1 MMTWFDMK
9 LKFYQWMQIKKK
21 KTKNFVYQYKKQIN
35 DILYDHMI
43 SQDFSNSIQT
53 LTLHYD
59 LQVYL
64 YNNWFTSANFYF
76 RSIFRSFFFRLWNNS
91 ILVPTNLT
99 THDLTSITVS
109 MHASTMTFSKNWPKK
124 RNTFFPLVTITFI
137 KTRIIKDIHMK
148 PWWIFYTQV
157 RNNICMDCNKKHL
170 HGCCTYTVL
179 YKNKMEDCCF
189 LDLLIAFSS
198 PHKQCYFSDVIKYT
212 DFCCSYCLFAFYS
225 LRVVFSNNF

>member
-1 MMTWFDMK
+1 M
-9 LKFYQWMQIKKK
+9 
-21 KTKNFVYQYKKQIN
+21 YQYKKQIN
-35 DILYDHMI
+35 DVLYDHMI

-64 YNNWFTSANFYF
+64 YNNWFTSANSYF
-76 RSIFRSFFFRLWNNS
+76 RSIFRSFFFRLWINS
-91 ILVPTNLT
+91 ILVPTNLK

-109 MHASTMTFSKNWPKK
+109 MHASTMTFSKNWPKT

>member
-1 MMTWFDMK
+1 MIYKSTCTIIDLLQPILTSGQFSD
-9 LKFYQWMQIKKK
+9 LFF
-21 KTKNFVYQYKKQIN
+21 FVYEIIQFWSQPIWQP
-35 DILYDHMI
+35 MI
-43 SQDFSNSIQT
+43 WPLLQLACTRVLWPSVRIDPKNET
-53 LTLHYD
+53 L
-59 LQVYL
+59 
-64 YNNWFTSANFYF
+64 
-76 RSIFRSFFFRLWNNS
+76 
-91 ILVPTNLT
+91 
-99 THDLTSITVS
+99 
-109 MHASTMTFSKNWPKK
+109 
-124 RNTFFPLVTITFI
+124 FFPLVTITFI

>member
-64 YNNWFTSANFYF
+64 YKNWFTSANSYF
-76 RSIFRSFFFRLWNNS
+76 RSIFRSFFFFVYEIIQFWSQPIWQPMIWPLLQLACTRVLWPS
-91 ILVPTNLT
+91 VRIDPKHETL
-99 THDLTSITVS
+99 
-109 MHASTMTFSKNWPKK
+109 FS
-124 RNTFFPLVTITFI
+124 L
-137 KTRIIKDIHMK
+137 
-148 PWWIFYTQV
+148 
-157 RNNICMDCNKKHL
+157 
-170 HGCCTYTVL
+170 
-179 YKNKMEDCCF
+179 
-189 LDLLIAFSS
+189 
-198 PHKQCYFSDVIKYT
+198 
-212 DFCCSYCLFAFYS
+212 
-225 LRVVFSNNF
+225 